1 MIHGDY
7 IRQMASLSY
16 INEIKKYDKI
26 SYKKATLYLNIT
38 LCDIFYFKS
47 KQNTDNWVDFI
58 P

>member
-7 IRQMASLSY
+7 IRQMTSLSY

-26 SYKKATLYLNIT
+26 SYKKTTLYLNIT